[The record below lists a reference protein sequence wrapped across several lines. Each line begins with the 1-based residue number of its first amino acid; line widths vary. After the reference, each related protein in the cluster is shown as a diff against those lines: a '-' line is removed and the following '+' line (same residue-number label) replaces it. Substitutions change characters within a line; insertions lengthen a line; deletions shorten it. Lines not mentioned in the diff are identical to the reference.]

1 MQTSD
6 IQQYTNGGGVNYPIL
21 IGKHLISLKYSLR
34 YNEVSGLKKQT
45 TQMGQR
51 LTYQQRHLIMEWM
64 DLWGMKVA

>member
-6 IQQYTNGGGVNYPIL
+6 IQQYTNGGVNYPIL